1 MKRRRQ
7 EGQKAIDG
15 TRHKEHD
22 AITIRKHQAST
33 SRRTRGG
40 GEDRYKNREQ
50 ASVQG
55 TAALFHFVIYF
66 ITFLFN
72 SRTSQHKGAENKKIY
87 PHGCIFSFSAPLL
100 FDPSCTRKRA
110 HVIRRAFSIVRRRKV
125 WAYEGTFIFSVV
137 NYCQGQPSF
146 SGFCPPPLPP
156 PHPSDS
162 TGAQRCAI
170 FSYLSLLLTKYYL
183 GHHNPQKRA
192 RMLVFEGIFPSPS
205 PPPIKWPPASTGIL
219 EMSANVPFALVSRVP
234 GSLHQL
240 SSHLSSW

>member
-1 MKRRRQ
+1 MGVFFHFRRLCSLILHVH
-7 EGQKAIDG
+7 ENAPTLYGAL
-15 TRHKEHD
+15 
-22 AITIRKHQAST
+22 S
-33 SRRTRGG
+33 
-40 GEDRYKNREQ
+40 
-50 ASVQG
+50 
-55 TAALFHFVIYF
+55 ALFDAGRCG
-66 ITFLFN
+66 
-72 SRTSQHKGAENKKIY
+72 RTK
-87 PHGCIFSFSAPLL
+87 
-100 FDPSCTRKRA
+100 
-110 HVIRRAFSIVRRRKV
+110 VR
-125 WAYEGTFIFSVV
+125 FIFSVV